1 MNMKNRMMLAVVLVT
16 FLSAGIFSGTAMA
29 DQLTVTDFSGGLV
42 NYAGKYV
49 NAGKISLLTDS
60 SDQFSFGYCLE
71 PLQTIDNRTYDYT
84 LVSLS
89 DYTSFKPGAGL
100 IAADLLYHFNSSAG
114 DATGF
119 ANLNLKMW
127 YALDAYNDFPAFDA
141 GYIATLSGLY
151 AVAVINGAQDLLVN
165 IGSPVPEPATLLLL
179 GLGLVGM
186 GVAGRRKF
194 VK

>member
-1 MNMKNRMMLAVVLVT
+1 MLAVVLIT
-16 FLSAGIFSGTAMA
+16 FLSAGIFSEIAFA
-29 DQLTVTDFSGGLV
+29 DLLKVTDFEGGIV
-42 NYAGKYV
+42 VYADNKV
-49 NAGKISLLTDS
+49 NAGRISLSTDS
-60 SDQFSFGYCLE
+60 QGQFFGYCLE
-71 PLQTIDNRTYDYT
+71 PRETISYYTYEYT

-89 DYTSFKPGAGL
+89 DYTSSKRGAGL
-100 IAADLLYHFNSSAG
+100 IAANLLYKSSAND
-114 DATGF
+114 DAGY
-119 ANLNLKMW
+119 AALNLNMW
-127 YALDAYNDFPAFDA
+127 NALDAYKGFPAFDD